1 MLKRPHRRL
10 DGHCYDVVWA
20 VWRAWVDAVRPK
32 GCEELSAMG
41 RDILDDLGWTVSATL
56 LIEDARRDDDKIAAE
71 VATRWVETKIYRKNE
86 SSKWEEKAEWD
97 KIIVFGDEMQLAAK
111 L

>member
-1 MLKRPHRRL
+1 
-10 DGHCYDVVWA
+10 
-20 VWRAWVDAVRPK
+20 
-32 GCEELSAMG
+32 MG